1 MALSRFLLV
10 REGFNNPRLFPVVT
24 IRDRSETVPVIINGF
39 PSREYKRAS
48 GPMPYLDAVPLM
60 REMEA
65 REAES
70 SAAFDRQALDMLLAQ
85 AAGTGVGTCKA
96 NS

>member
-1 MALSRFLLV
+1 MALSRFFLV
-10 REGFNNPRLFPVVT
+10 REGFNDPRFFSVVT
-24 IRDRSETVPVIINGF
+24 IRDRSETVSVIINGF
-39 PSREYKRAS
+39 PSREYKRVS
-48 GPMPYLDAVPLM
+48 GPLPYLDAMPLM

-65 REAES
+65 SAAES
-70 SAAFDRQALDMLLAQ
+70 NAAFDRQALDMLLAQ